1 MKQWKLQ
8 ADAHIVELMY
18 YKNSNIR
25 GACSQVQHKYKR
37 TQEYYY
43 VGIGIVLYLRFSE
56 VLMVG
61 LGVVE

>member
-1 MKQWKLQ
+1 MAQWKLQ
-8 ADAHIVELMY
+8 EDAHTVELMY
-18 YKNSNIR
+18 YKNSNIK

-43 VGIGIVLYLRFSE
+43 VDRVLYLRFSE
-56 VLMVG
+56 VLVVG